1 MTHEADFDT
10 EASYMAW
17 SAGIFLTERPTLVG
31 LGAAR
36 KTREVGASPAW
47 SLILWLSA

>member
-1 MTHEADFDT
+1 
-10 EASYMAW
+10 MAW
-17 SAGIFLTERPTLVG
+17 SAGIFLTEWPALVG

-36 KTREVGASPAW
+36 KTREVGALPAW